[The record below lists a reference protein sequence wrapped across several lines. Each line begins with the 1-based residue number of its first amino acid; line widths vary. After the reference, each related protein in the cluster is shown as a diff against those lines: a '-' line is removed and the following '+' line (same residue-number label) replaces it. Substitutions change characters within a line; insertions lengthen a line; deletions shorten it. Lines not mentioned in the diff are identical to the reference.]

1 MSQYMHTVMT
11 RILTPF
17 CKLSVVFAL
26 LVAMAGTGFA
36 HRVTPQDVDQSLQ
49 SYLAAGGTLA
59 ELCGDAEQG
68 SHGAGQTC
76 DACRLVDSVLLPKAS
91 QASVSGMGRPRVAC
105 HLSPTQVVATS
116 AKETAHPVRAPPAV

>member
-1 MSQYMHTVMT
+1 MRHA
-11 RILTPF
+11 LTPF
-17 CKLSVVFAL
+17 ARFSVVFAL

-36 HRVTPQDVDQSLQ
+36 HRVVPQDLDDGLK

-91 QASVSGMGRPRVAC
+91 QAPASGLGRPRVAC

-116 AKETAHPVRAPPAV
+116 AQDPAHPVRAPPAV